1 MIEKRTLNFSSFG
14 PSTGVTFQAL
24 GEVIFIKQLEVRS
37 SIKKTKNNKSKFQLM
52 RAKPWA

>member
-24 GEVIFIKQLEVRS
+24 GEVILTKHLELLS
-37 SIKKTKNNKSKFQLM
+37 SIKNTKKNKSKFQLM